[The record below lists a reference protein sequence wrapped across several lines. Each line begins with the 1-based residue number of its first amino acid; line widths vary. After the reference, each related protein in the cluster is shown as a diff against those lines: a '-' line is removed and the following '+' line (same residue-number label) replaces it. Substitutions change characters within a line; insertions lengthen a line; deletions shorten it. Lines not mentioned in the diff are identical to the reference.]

1 MPDTT
6 TSFRLTVGDPMPRI
20 VLPLAA
26 GSVFDSWDQANA
38 GRIQVFWL
46 NVESARAATQAL
58 SGPLAACE
66 ADLRVVAPA
75 PPPPADACPTW
86 LVDKPGDLGR
96 AVGASDAAIVI
107 DASGV
112 LAAVV
117 RGPTP
122 DAVVAIVARLHGASE
137 PGIVRG
143 HAPVLLID
151 RAIDG
156 DLCTA
161 LTEHWRRG
169 DKLADGVASAAGAS
183 QAGADA
189 KRRRDVPVDDK
200 RLFGVLRDSLVRR
213 VVPVI
218 LRAFQTRIVQIELPL
233 VGCYD
238 SESGG
243 WFRRHRDNTTPFTAH
258 RQFALSLNLNPADEY
273 EGGEVRFPEFG
284 RQLYKPPAGGALVF
298 SCSLLHEVSPMRRGR
313 RFGLFTFLHDESRD
327 AQYRR
332 MLAEQVNK
340 GMTGVRMRLAALWLP
355 LAQCWELVGDVAA
368 LIV

>member
-1 MPDTT
+1 MPDST
-6 TSFRLTVGDPMPRI
+6 TSLHLTVGDPMPRI
-20 VLPLAA
+20 ALPLAA
-26 GSVFDSWDQANA
+26 GGVFDSWDQAHA
-38 GRIQVFWL
+38 GRIQVYWPDGD
-46 NVESARAATQAL
+46 STRAAAQVL

-66 ADLRVVAPA
+66 AEFRVIASA
-75 PPPPADACPTW
+75 PPQAADVGPAV
-86 LVDKPGDLGR
+86 LVDKAGDLGR
-96 AVGASDAAIVI
+96 AIGASNAAIII

-112 LAAVV
+112 LAAIV
-117 RGPTP
+117 RDPTP
-122 DAVVAIVARLHGASE
+122 EAVAAIVARLHGASE
-137 PGIVRG
+137 PGIVQG

-151 RAIDG
+151 RAIDN

-161 LTEHWRRG
+161 LIEHWGRG
-169 DKLADGVASAAGAS
+169 NKLADGVASAGGAS
-183 QAGADA
+183 QADADT

-213 VVPVI
+213 VVPAI
-218 LRAFQTRIVQIELPL
+218 LRAFQTRIVQIELPR

-238 SESGG
+238 SASGG

-258 RQFALSLNLNPADEY
+258 RQFALSLNLNPTDEY

-332 MLAEQVNK
+332 MLAEQAK
-340 GMTGVRMRLAALWLP
+340 GMTGIRMRLAALWLP
-355 LAQCWELVGDVAA
+355 LAQSWELAGDVAVA
-368 LIV
+368 IV